1 MYLSLFCQGF
11 CGKERLLDNFLVV
24 DSWCCKGFCS
34 SVLGCSHNVVFIG
47 LEDSSLFRE
56 VRHIIETATRRSF
69 IPSVKFVMNMYVHP
83 SFLSV

>member
-83 SFLSV
+83 SFLSG